1 MVRHDELGDLQ
12 FALERMRQKLNE
24 TTITKNYLNTVL
36 NSLSDAVLVT
46 SPNGIVKSCNEATQR
61 LLGYSEA
68 DLVGKPLVS
77 FIDEAHRECVRP
89 EHSAPEARETVLRT
103 ASGQTIP
110 VSMASSAITTED
122 PQFQGNIYVARNITE
137 RKRAERRIRYLAR
150 YDTLTKMPNRMQ
162 FQHLL
167 QQAIARARRNQRS
180 LALLYLDLDRFKEV
194 NDTFGHAAGDRTL
207 EILSERLTRNLSKDT
222 VIGRLAGDEFA
233 MFIDDLPVD
242 IDNRAAIGAL
252 ARTLLDEIS
261 RTFYVNQQE
270 VYLTA
275 SVGIAICPY
284 DAENV
289 IDLIRNA
296 DAAMYHSKQ
305 NGGNSCAF
313 YVPEMNAAAVER
325 LMLKSKL
332 RRALERDELVIL
344 YQSKVDLR
352 SGRVVGAEAL
362 LRWRLPGHGDISPSH
377 FIPLAEETS
386 LILDIGE
393 WVLNRVCA
401 DYREWQ
407 KMRARARPH
416 RHQPVAAP
424 TEAGELHRP
433 LPQRVPQ
440 ARGLAHL
447 LRAGSHR
454 NHVDDRPEA
463 HHRLLNELYA
473 MGLNLAIDDFGT
485 GYSSLSA
492 LQQFPIGTLKIDQ
505 SFVRD
510 VAVDSNDAAIV
521 RTIIDMGKSLDLEV
535 IAEGVEASEQLE
547 FLRKHGCYYAQGR
560 LFGDA
565 MEAGKLLAILAG
577 QVGGAAYH
585 ARPVRAH
592 GAAADPPLV
601 VARPPMLSA
610 RDLTLRRGPEPLFEQ
625 VNFTVFRGNKVGIT
639 GANGAGKSSLFAAI
653 RGELA
658 ADRGDI
664 ERPPDLKIAHVEQEI
679 AASERAA
686 IEFVLDGDAELR
698 AVLAAIAAAERRDAA
713 VGARRSSMRR
723 SRPSTAIAPRRA
735 PPRSCMDSDSRPR
748 ITSGQVAEFSGGWRV
763 RLAMAR
769 ALCSR
774 ADLLLLDEPTNH
786 LDLDAIVW
794 LEEWLT
800 AFPGTLL
807 MISHDREFLDAIID
821 RVLHIENRAHPRLL
835 RQLLA
840 VRAKA
845 RRGTGAAA
853 RAAGAADAAHRR
865 DHHLRESLSR
875 QRHQVAPGAEPLED
889 AASAWSASCRRTSTA
904 RSSSSSRRR

>member
-1 MVRHDELGDLQ
+1 MARSLKTKYLLLALVFGAALSLLLGTLSYYEHRVDAADVNQLTYATVAQRLEADLETRASSLSEITGTSLGPALSSGNKAAVTSIAERLLDERDIERVEVLDGHGTVLFRGGDPAAQQSEDWFSFQSTIHSNLVSAPVQRVGSLRIWMSRAEMNETLASIRKQLESQQGFQIKRMRGLLAGITLPLLLLGLVGAWFIARQIERPISALVMSADRIGQGDYTMPLAVVRHNELGELQ

-36 NSLSDAVLVT
+36 NSLSDAVFVT
-46 SPNGIVKSCNEATQR
+46 SPEGIVKSCNEATHK
-61 LLGYSEA
+61 LLGYQEA
-68 DLVGKPLVS
+68 DLLGKPLVS
-77 FIDEAHRECVRP
+77 FIDEAHRAALDLANP
-89 EHSAPEARETVLRT
+89 APEARETVLRT

-110 VSMASSAITTED
+110 VSMAGSAITTED
-122 PQFQGNIYVARNITE
+122 PQFRGNIYVARNITE

-167 QQAIARARRNQRS
+167 QQAIARARRSQHS

-207 EILSERLTRNLSKDT
+207 EILSERLTRSLTSDT

-233 MFIDDLPVD
+233 MFVDDLPMDV
-242 IDNRAAIGAL
+242 DNRASIGAL

-275 SVGIAICPY
+275 SVGVAICPY

-352 SGRVVGAEAL
+352 TGRVVGAEAL

-393 WVLNRVCA
+393 WVLNRVCS

-407 KMRARARPH
+407 KTVPEPGRIAINLSLRQLKQSSFIARCRSVFRKH
-416 RHQPVAAP
+416 EVSP
-424 TEAGELHRP
+424 TCFELEVTETTLMTDPKRTI
-433 LPQRVPQ
+433 
-440 ARGLAHL
+440 G
-447 LRAGSHR
+447 
-454 NHVDDRPEA
+454 
-463 HHRLLNELYA
+463 LLNELYA

-510 VAVDSNDAAIV
+510 VAVDSDDAAIV
-521 RTIIDMGKSLDLEV
+521 RTIIDMGRSLDLEV

-565 MEAGKLLAILAG
+565 MEAGKLLEILSSQA
-577 QVGGAAYH
+577 GGAPHH
-585 ARPVRAH
+585 A
-592 GAAADPPLV
+592 
-601 VARPPMLSA
+601 
-610 RDLTLRRGPEPLFEQ
+610 
-625 VNFTVFRGNKVGIT
+625 
-639 GANGAGKSSLFAAI
+639 
-653 RGELA
+653 
-658 ADRGDI
+658 
-664 ERPPDLKIAHVEQEI
+664 
-679 AASERAA
+679 
-686 IEFVLDGDAELR
+686 
-698 AVLAAIAAAERRDAA
+698 
-713 VGARRSSMRR
+713 
-723 SRPSTAIAPRRA
+723 
-735 PPRSCMDSDSRPR
+735 
-748 ITSGQVAEFSGGWRV
+748 
-763 RLAMAR
+763 
-769 ALCSR
+769 ALCV
-774 ADLLLLDEPTNH
+774 AT
-786 LDLDAIVW
+786 
-794 LEEWLT
+794 
-800 AFPGTLL
+800 
-807 MISHDREFLDAIID
+807 
-821 RVLHIENRAHPRLL
+821 VLRPIRL
-835 RQLLA
+835 
-840 VRAKA
+840 
-845 RRGTGAAA
+845 
-853 RAAGAADAAHRR
+853 
-865 DHHLRESLSR
+865 
-875 QRHQVAPGAEPLED
+875 
-889 AASAWSASCRRTSTA
+889 
-904 RSSSSSRRR
+904 SS

>member
-1 MVRHDELGDLQ
+1 MARSLKTKYFLLALAVGAVLSMLLGGLSYYEHRVDAADVNQLTYATVAQKLEADLETRASSLSEITVTSLAPALSSGNKAAVASIAERLLDERDIERVEVLDAHGTVLFSRGEPAPRVPGDWFVFQSTIHSNLVSAPVQRVGALRISMSRAEMRETLASIGKQLEGQQGMQIKRMRGFFAGITLPLLVLGLAGAWFIARQLSGPIIALVKSADRIGQGDYTRPLAVVRQDELGDLQ

-24 TTITKNYLNTVL
+24 TTITKNYLDTVL

-46 SPNGIVKSCNEATQR
+46 SPDGTVKSCNEATQR
-61 LLGYSEA
+61 LLGYQEA
-68 DLVGKPLVS
+68 DLIGKPLVS
-77 FIDEAHRECVRP
+77 FIDEVHRNAFDLAN
-89 EHSAPEARETVLRT
+89 SAPEARETVLRT

-110 VSMASSAITTED
+110 VSMACSAITTED

-167 QQAIARARRNQRS
+167 QQAIARARRAQRS

-207 EILSERLTRNLSKDT
+207 ELLSERLTRNLSKDT

-233 MFIDDLPVD
+233 MFIDDLPMDV
-242 IDNRAAIGAL
+242 DNRASIGAL

-275 SVGIAICPY
+275 SVGVAICPY

-352 SGRVVGAEAL
+352 DGRVVGAEAL
-362 LRWRLPGHGDISPSH
+362 LRWRLPGHGDISPSQ

-393 WVLNRVCA
+393 WVLDRVCS

-407 KMRARARPH
+407 KTVPEPGRVAINLSLRQLKQSSFIARCRGVFH
-416 RHQPVAAP
+416 KHHVSP
-424 TEAGELHRP
+424 TCFELEVTETTLMTDPKRTI
-433 LPQRVPQ
+433 
-440 ARGLAHL
+440 G
-447 LRAGSHR
+447 
-454 NHVDDRPEA
+454 
-463 HHRLLNELYA
+463 LLNELYA

-510 VAVDSNDAAIV
+510 VAVDSDDAAIV

-565 MEAGKLLAILAG
+565 MEANKLLGILSA
-577 QVGGAAYH
+577 QAGGAAHH
-585 ARPVRAH
+585 AKLCVPTVLRPIR
-592 GAAADPPLV
+592 
-601 VARPPMLSA
+601 LS
-610 RDLTLRRGPEPLFEQ
+610 
-625 VNFTVFRGNKVGIT
+625 
-639 GANGAGKSSLFAAI
+639 S
-653 RGELA
+653 
-658 ADRGDI
+658 
-664 ERPPDLKIAHVEQEI
+664 
-679 AASERAA
+679 
-686 IEFVLDGDAELR
+686 
-698 AVLAAIAAAERRDAA
+698 
-713 VGARRSSMRR
+713 
-723 SRPSTAIAPRRA
+723 
-735 PPRSCMDSDSRPR
+735 
-748 ITSGQVAEFSGGWRV
+748 
-763 RLAMAR
+763 
-769 ALCSR
+769 
-774 ADLLLLDEPTNH
+774 
-786 LDLDAIVW
+786 
-794 LEEWLT
+794 
-800 AFPGTLL
+800 
-807 MISHDREFLDAIID
+807 
-821 RVLHIENRAHPRLL
+821 
-835 RQLLA
+835 
-840 VRAKA
+840 
-845 RRGTGAAA
+845 
-853 RAAGAADAAHRR
+853 
-865 DHHLRESLSR
+865 
-875 QRHQVAPGAEPLED
+875 
-889 AASAWSASCRRTSTA
+889 
-904 RSSSSSRRR
+904 

>member
-1 MVRHDELGDLQ
+1 MARSLKTKYLQLALAVGAVLSLVFGGLAYYEHRVNSADVNQVTYATVAQKLEADLETRASSLSEITGTSLAPALSSGNKAAVESIAQRLLDERDIERVEVLDAHGTVLFSGGDPAVFQSGDWFVFQSTIHSNLVSAPVQRLGSLQIWMSRAAMRDTLGSIRKQLESQQVIQVKRMRGLIAGITLPLFILGLIGAWLIARQLAGPISALVKSADRIGEGDYTRPLAVVRKDELGDLQ

-46 SPNGIVKSCNEATQR
+46 SPEGIVKSCNEATQK
-61 LLGYSEA
+61 LLGYREA
-68 DLVGKPLVS
+68 DLIDKPLIS
-77 FIDEAHRECVRP
+77 FIDDAHRNAFDLTS
-89 EHSAPEARETVLRT
+89 SAPEARETVLRT

-167 QQAIARARRNQRS
+167 QQAIARTRRNQRC

-233 MFIDDLPVD
+233 MFVDDLPADV
-242 IDNRAAIGAL
+242 DNRAAIGNL

-305 NGGNSCAF
+305 NGGNTYAF

-332 RRALERDELVIL
+332 RRALERNELVIL

-352 SGRVVGAEAL
+352 DGRVVGAEAL
-362 LRWRLPGHGDISPSH
+362 LRWRLPGHGDISPSQ

-393 WVLNRVCA
+393 WVMNRVCA
-401 DYREWQ
+401 DYREWKKTVPEPGRIAINLSLRQ
-407 KMRARARPH
+407 LKQVSFISRCRNVFRKH
-416 RHQPVAAP
+416 EVSP
-424 TEAGELHRP
+424 TCFELEVTETTLMTDPKRTI
-433 LPQRVPQ
+433 
-440 ARGLAHL
+440 G
-447 LRAGSHR
+447 
-454 NHVDDRPEA
+454 
-463 HHRLLNELYA
+463 LLNELYA

-510 VAVDSNDAAIV
+510 VAVDSDDAAIV
-521 RTIIDMGKSLDLEV
+521 RTIIDMGRSLDLEV

-565 MEAGKLLAILAG
+565 MEADKMLAILAG
-577 QVGGAAYH
+577 QAGGAAHH
-585 ARPVRAH
+585 AALCTPT
-592 GAAADPPLV
+592 
-601 VARPPMLSA
+601 S
-610 RDLTLRRGPEPLFEQ
+610 LR
-625 VNFTVFRGNKVGIT
+625 
-639 GANGAGKSSLFAAI
+639 
-653 RGELA
+653 
-658 ADRGDI
+658 
-664 ERPPDLKIAHVEQEI
+664 
-679 AASERAA
+679 
-686 IEFVLDGDAELR
+686 
-698 AVLAAIAAAERRDAA
+698 
-713 VGARRSSMRR
+713 SMR
-723 SRPSTAIAPRRA
+723 
-735 PPRSCMDSDSRPR
+735 
-748 ITSGQVAEFSGGWRV
+748 
-763 RLAMAR
+763 
-769 ALCSR
+769 
-774 ADLLLLDEPTNH
+774 
-786 LDLDAIVW
+786 
-794 LEEWLT
+794 
-800 AFPGTLL
+800 
-807 MISHDREFLDAIID
+807 
-821 RVLHIENRAHPRLL
+821 
-835 RQLLA
+835 
-840 VRAKA
+840 
-845 RRGTGAAA
+845 
-853 RAAGAADAAHRR
+853 
-865 DHHLRESLSR
+865 LS
-875 QRHQVAPGAEPLED
+875 
-889 AASAWSASCRRTSTA
+889 S
-904 RSSSSSRRR
+904 

>member
-1 MVRHDELGDLQ
+1 MARSLKTKYLLLALAVGAVLSLLLGGLSYYEHRVDAADVNQLTYATVAQKLEADLETRASSLSEITATSLAPALSSGNKTAVASIAQRLLDERDIGRVEVLDARGTVLFRGGDPAAQAAGDWFVFQSTIHSNLVSAPVQRVGSLRIWMSRAEMRETLTSLGAQLESQQGMQIKRMRGLLAGITLPLLVLGLAGAWFIARQLSGPISALVKSADRIGQGDYTRPLAVVRHDELGDLQ

-46 SPNGIVKSCNEATQR
+46 SPEGIVKSCNEATQR
-61 LLGYSEA
+61 LLGYQEA
-68 DLVGKPLVS
+68 DLLGKPLVS
-77 FIDEAHRECVRP
+77 FIDEAHKNGFDLTN
-89 EHSAPEARETVLRT
+89 SAPEARETVLRT

-110 VSMASSAITTED
+110 VSMASSEITTAD

-167 QQAIARARRNQRS
+167 QQAIARARRSQRS

-233 MFIDDLPVD
+233 MFVDDLPMDV
-242 IDNRAAIGAL
+242 DNRASIGTL

-275 SVGIAICPY
+275 SVGVAICPY

-352 SGRVVGAEAL
+352 NGRVVGAEAL

-393 WVLNRVCA
+393 WVLNRVCS

-407 KMRARARPH
+407 KSVPEPGRIAINLSLRQLKQASFIARCRAVFRKH
-416 RHQPVAAP
+416 EVSP
-424 TEAGELHRP
+424 TCFELEVTETTLMTDPKRTI
-433 LPQRVPQ
+433 
-440 ARGLAHL
+440 G
-447 LRAGSHR
+447 
-454 NHVDDRPEA
+454 
-463 HHRLLNELYA
+463 LLNELYA

-510 VAVDSNDAAIV
+510 AAVDSDDAAIV

-547 FLRKHGCYYAQGR
+547 FLRRHGCYYAQGR

-565 MEAGKLLAILAG
+565 MEAGKMLAILSA
-577 QVGGAAYH
+577 QVGGAPHH
-585 ARPVRAH
+585 ATLCVPTVLRPIR
-592 GAAADPPLV
+592 
-601 VARPPMLSA
+601 LS
-610 RDLTLRRGPEPLFEQ
+610 
-625 VNFTVFRGNKVGIT
+625 
-639 GANGAGKSSLFAAI
+639 S
-653 RGELA
+653 
-658 ADRGDI
+658 
-664 ERPPDLKIAHVEQEI
+664 
-679 AASERAA
+679 
-686 IEFVLDGDAELR
+686 
-698 AVLAAIAAAERRDAA
+698 
-713 VGARRSSMRR
+713 
-723 SRPSTAIAPRRA
+723 
-735 PPRSCMDSDSRPR
+735 
-748 ITSGQVAEFSGGWRV
+748 
-763 RLAMAR
+763 
-769 ALCSR
+769 
-774 ADLLLLDEPTNH
+774 
-786 LDLDAIVW
+786 
-794 LEEWLT
+794 
-800 AFPGTLL
+800 
-807 MISHDREFLDAIID
+807 
-821 RVLHIENRAHPRLL
+821 
-835 RQLLA
+835 
-840 VRAKA
+840 
-845 RRGTGAAA
+845 
-853 RAAGAADAAHRR
+853 
-865 DHHLRESLSR
+865 
-875 QRHQVAPGAEPLED
+875 
-889 AASAWSASCRRTSTA
+889 
-904 RSSSSSRRR
+904 

>member
-1 MVRHDELGDLQ
+1 MARSLKTKYLLLALAVGAVLSLVLGGLAFYEHRVDAADVNQLTYATVAQKLEADLETRASSLSEITGTSLASALTTGNKTALASIAQRLLDERDIERVEVLDAHGAVLFVGGDPTLLQTGDWFVFQSTIHSNLVSAPVQRVGSLQIWMSRAEMQETLASIRKQLESQQGMQIKRMRGLVAGITLPLLLLGLLGAWFIARQLAGPISALVKSADRIGEGDYTRPLAVVRHDELGDLQ

-46 SPNGIVKSCNEATQR
+46 TPDGVVKSCNEATQR
-61 LLGYSEA
+61 LLGYQESELL
-68 DLVGKPLVS
+68 DKPLVS
-77 FIDEAHRECVRP
+77 FIDDAHRSAFDLTN
-89 EHSAPEARETVLRT
+89 SAPEARETVLRT

-167 QQAIARARRNQRS
+167 QQSIARARRNQRS

-207 EILSERLTRNLSKDT
+207 EILSERLTRSLSKDT

-233 MFIDDLPVD
+233 MFVDDLPPDV
-242 IDNRAAIGAL
+242 DNRAAIGSL

-275 SVGIAICPY
+275 SVGVAICPY

-305 NGGNSCAF
+305 NGGNTFAF

-352 SGRVVGAEAL
+352 DGRVVGAEAL
-362 LRWRLPGHGDISPSH
+362 LRWRLPGHGDIPPSQ

-393 WVLNRVCA
+393 WVLNRVCS

-407 KMRARARPH
+407 KTVSEPGRIAINLSLRQLKQASFISRCRGVFRKH
-416 RHQPVAAP
+416 EVSP
-424 TEAGELHRP
+424 TCFELEVTETTLMTDPKRTI
-433 LPQRVPQ
+433 
-440 ARGLAHL
+440 G
-447 LRAGSHR
+447 
-454 NHVDDRPEA
+454 
-463 HHRLLNELYA
+463 LLNELYA

-521 RTIIDMGKSLDLEV
+521 RTIIDMGRSLDLEV

-565 MEAGKLLAILAG
+565 MEAGKMLAILSNQAA
-577 QVGGAAYH
+577 GGAHH
-585 ARPVRAH
+585 ATLCVPTALRPMR
-592 GAAADPPLV
+592 
-601 VARPPMLSA
+601 LS
-610 RDLTLRRGPEPLFEQ
+610 
-625 VNFTVFRGNKVGIT
+625 
-639 GANGAGKSSLFAAI
+639 S
-653 RGELA
+653 
-658 ADRGDI
+658 
-664 ERPPDLKIAHVEQEI
+664 
-679 AASERAA
+679 
-686 IEFVLDGDAELR
+686 
-698 AVLAAIAAAERRDAA
+698 
-713 VGARRSSMRR
+713 
-723 SRPSTAIAPRRA
+723 
-735 PPRSCMDSDSRPR
+735 
-748 ITSGQVAEFSGGWRV
+748 
-763 RLAMAR
+763 
-769 ALCSR
+769 
-774 ADLLLLDEPTNH
+774 
-786 LDLDAIVW
+786 
-794 LEEWLT
+794 
-800 AFPGTLL
+800 
-807 MISHDREFLDAIID
+807 
-821 RVLHIENRAHPRLL
+821 
-835 RQLLA
+835 
-840 VRAKA
+840 
-845 RRGTGAAA
+845 
-853 RAAGAADAAHRR
+853 
-865 DHHLRESLSR
+865 
-875 QRHQVAPGAEPLED
+875 
-889 AASAWSASCRRTSTA
+889 
-904 RSSSSSRRR
+904 